1 MHGTRRRL
9 SAYAVYLLFS
19 GASSFFFSLIVT
31 VNIVYQVEIAK
42 LNPLQLVLVG
52 TALECVCFIA
62 QVPTGILA
70 DVYSRG
76 LAVILGVFITGAGF
90 VLEGSIPRFEAILIA
105 QALFGI
111 GATFTDGAEQAW
123 IADEVGEQNV
133 GPVFMRSAQLGM
145 FGGLLGSAISVALA
159 SIRLNLPL
167 IIGGSLYIA
176 LALFLLFFMPEHG
189 FHPTPKEERQ
199 SWRELGNTFRNGLRL
214 VRLRP
219 VLLTILLIELFYG
232 LSSESWDRL
241 STAHFLANFTFP
253 MLWQLKPVVWF
264 GIFGIVGTLLSLVV
278 TEMVRRSVDTNNQ
291 RIVVRALFVANTLV
305 IGCVLLFALVGSF
318 WLAITGY
325 LAYGIIRGVSQPIY
339 TTWLTRNIDSKVRA
353 TLISVSGQMNAL
365 GQIVGG
371 PPVGYIGTVFSL
383 RAALSAV
390 SIILSPILLLL
401 AYASRKIKAAESIPD
416 EEITTTEAPEPV

>member
-1 MHGTRRRL
+1 
-9 SAYAVYLLFS
+9 
-19 GASSFFFSLIVT
+19 
-31 VNIVYQVEIAK
+31 
-42 LNPLQLVLVG
+42 
-52 TALECVCFIA
+52 
-62 QVPTGILA
+62 
-70 DVYSRG
+70 
-76 LAVILGVFITGAGF
+76 
-90 VLEGSIPRFEAILIA
+90 
-105 QALFGI
+105 
-111 GATFTDGAEQAW
+111 
-123 IADEVGEQNV
+123 
-133 GPVFMRSAQLGM
+133 
-145 FGGLLGSAISVALA
+145 
-159 SIRLNLPL
+159 
-167 IIGGSLYIA
+167 
-176 LALFLLFFMPEHG
+176 
-189 FHPTPKEERQ
+189 
-199 SWRELGNTFRNGLRL
+199 
-214 VRLRP
+214 
-219 VLLTILLIELFYG
+219 
-232 LSSESWDRL
+232 
-241 STAHFLANFTFP
+241 

-291 RIVVRALFVANTLV
+291 RIVVRALFIANTLV
-305 IGCVLLFALVGSF
+305 IGCVLLFALAGNF

-383 RAALSAV
+383 RAALTAV

>member
-1 MHGTRRRL
+1 MHGTRRRF

-70 DVYSRG
+70 DVYSRR
-76 LAVILGVFITGAGF
+76 LAVILGIFITGAGF

-111 GATFTDGAEQAW
+111 GVTFTDGAEQAW

-176 LALFLLFFMPEHG
+176 LALFLLFFMPENG

-199 SWRELGNTFRNGLRL
+199 SWRELGNPSCSSNSFMDC
-214 VRLRP
+214 P
-219 VLLTILLIELFYG
+219 VKAGIASQRRT
-232 LSSESWDRL
+232 SWQT
-241 STAHFLANFTFP
+241 SHFLCSGNSSQ
-253 MLWQLKPVVWF
+253 WS
-264 GIFGIVGTLLSLVV
+264 G
-278 TEMVRRSVDTNNQ
+278 
-291 RIVVRALFVANTLV
+291 
-305 IGCVLLFALVGSF
+305 
-318 WLAITGY
+318 LA
-325 LAYGIIRGVSQPIY
+325 S
-339 TTWLTRNIDSKVRA
+339 
-353 TLISVSGQMNAL
+353 
-365 GQIVGG
+365 
-371 PPVGYIGTVFSL
+371 
-383 RAALSAV
+383 SA
-390 SIILSPILLLL
+390 
-401 AYASRKIKAAESIPD
+401 
-416 EEITTTEAPEPV
+416 